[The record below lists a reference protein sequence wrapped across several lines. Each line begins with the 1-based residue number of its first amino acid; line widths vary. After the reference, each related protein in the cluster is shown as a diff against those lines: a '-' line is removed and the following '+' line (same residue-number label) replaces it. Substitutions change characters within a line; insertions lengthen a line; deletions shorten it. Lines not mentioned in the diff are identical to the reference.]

1 METILERWERQGFQ
15 KGVQQGL
22 RQGLQQGAQRS
33 IRQGLL
39 EAIELGLNLRFGV
52 AGLSMLP
59 QVRKIED
66 VDRLRAIKQ
75 ALLGVE
81 SIDELSVLLK
91 PTDER

>member
-15 KGVQQGL
+15 KGMQQGMQ
-22 RQGLQQGAQRS
+22 QGLQQGTQRG

-52 AGLSMLP
+52 AGLGMLP

-75 ALLGVE
+75 ALLSVGSV
-81 SIDELSVLLK
+81 DELAVLLK
-91 PTDER
+91 PAGEH